1 MAVSVSADTW
11 AWNALSAYLHI
22 SVGQLLEGAGLES
35 EGFQGFVQFGNVR
48 GSNFLEDVVRE
59 R

>member
-1 MAVSVSADTW
+1 MSADTW